1 MHIESEV
8 YKVEN
13 INNLKLVDIFEL
25 EYIQRMQDMF
35 SDATGVASLITYP
48 DGRPVTTPSNFCRF
62 CKDIIR
68 KTEKGRL
75 NCMKSDAII
84 GRLNSDGPIVQ
95 PCLSGGLW
103 DAGASIKVGNKH
115 IANWLIGQ
123 VRSKDADIN
132 DVIGYA
138 DEIGVDKEEF
148 LKAWEAVPVMSEFQ
162 FQKIAEMLFVFANE
176 LSEKAYL
183 NFQLKKEVA
192 ERKEAEEILQKSQE
206 SLSITLNS
214 IGDGVISTDING
226 LVVEMNPVAQQL
238 CGWRLQDAKGM
249 HLTMVFNIINARTR
263 KPVENPV
270 NNVLKT
276 GKILGLANHT
286 VLLSKNGKEYQ
297 ISDSAA
303 PIKNKD
309 GIIIGVVLV
318 FSDVT
323 EKYNAEEVVRQN
335 EKRYSGLL
343 NSFDAGVVVH
353 APDSSIVFSNFKATE
368 LLGLSED
375 QLKGKTSFYPGWHF
389 VHESGEKMLIDEY
402 PVNLIIA
409 NKKVLKNFLIGVQRS
424 SSNDIVWL
432 VVNGFPEFDR
442 NGEISEIV
450 ISFIDITDRKEIEN
464 TLIEKDH
471 FLNQVQ
477 LIAQLGTYSFDLT
490 SDNWNCSAIMD
501 SIFGIDSDYDKSFEG
516 WVNII
521 HPEWQKIM
529 NDYVLNEVIGEKSLF
544 DKKYKIIRKNDHAER
559 WVYGKG
565 ELVLNNE
572 GLPIL
577 LIGSIQDITDRIE
590 SENLLRESEEKYRN
604 IFENVQDVFFQID
617 PTGIILEISP
627 SVKFYSDF
635 EREEMIGRP
644 VKELYYNPNDRELF
658 LKNLLVSGELR
669 DYEINLKSKSGIIK
683 NGSLNARLV
692 LDADGNILHINGSV
706 RDITKRKMTE
716 NALRESEKKFHDY
729 IKFAPHGVFIADEN
743 GKYTEVNAAAS
754 IITGYS
760 ADELLTMDQTNLI
773 ANESIELFDNHF
785 KNAVKNGFATDE
797 LVLIAKNKSRK
808 FVTVDTVKISE
819 QRYIGFV
826 VDISNRKLVEKAL
839 QSSESYLKETQLIA
853 QLGTYSIF
861 FDTGKWECSE
871 ILSDIFGLNEKFDF
885 TIDGM
890 LNILHPEWSK
900 KLKKYFQTEVID
912 GKSKFDKKFKII
924 RPLDQQERWIHALGE
939 AVFDGNDKPLKM
951 IGTIQDITHRKNL
964 AEALRSS
971 EALYKSI
978 LNASPDAIIVV
989 DIDGFIRMT
998 SPAALVLYGVSDKSQ
1013 LIDTNIYDYLAKK
1026 DIDRAKLNARRMFEE
1041 YIGTNEYQILKSNGT
1056 SFYADV
1062 NGDVIWDRYGQPT
1075 GMLFIIRDVS
1085 ERKKIELSLVDSQ
1098 NQLKKFAS
1106 HLQNVR
1112 EEERVLLASEIHDEL
1127 GQILIAMKIDLGL
1140 LKQKVLKSSK
1150 NKAIEDILTKF
1161 DNVFELVDNTIN
1173 TTRKIMT
1180 DLRPEVLYM
1189 LGFLEG
1195 IKFYSK
1201 KFEERHK
1208 IKCSFESPISELSLH
1223 PDQSIALFR
1232 VFQEALTNIVQH
1244 SKATEVT
1251 VLLNRTD
1258 GQLILEIVDNG
1269 VGFRNSISLKK
1280 DSYGIMGM
1288 RERVLLFDG
1297 ELLITA
1303 QPGKGTKI
1311 KVKMPLIKQQINF

>member
-1 MHIESEV
+1 MHSIPDK
-8 YKVEN
+8 Y
-13 INNLKLVDIFEL
+13 NLQKYNSGNLQITDIFEIG
-25 EYIQRMQDMF
+25 YIQRMQDMF
-35 SDATGVASLITYP
+35 SAATGVASLITHP
-48 DGRPVTTPSNFCRF
+48 DGTPVTNPSNFCRL
-62 CKDIIR
+62 CKEIIR

-75 NCMKSDAII
+75 NCIKSDEII
-84 GRLNSDGPIVQ
+84 GRLNADGPIVQ

-123 VRSKDADIN
+123 VRSEDADIKGA
-132 DVIGYA
+132 IGYA
-138 DEIGVDKEEF
+138 DEIGVDRDEF
-148 LKAWEAVPVMSEFQ
+148 LKEWEAVPVMSKSQ

-183 NFQLKKEVA
+183 NFQLNKEVA
-192 ERKEAEEILQKSQE
+192 ERKEAEEISQKNQE
-206 SLSITLNS
+206 ALSITLNS

-238 CGWRLQDAKGM
+238 CGWTLQEAKGM
-249 HLTMVFNIINARTR
+249 PLTSVFKIFNAKTR
-263 KPVENPV
+263 KSVENPV
-270 NNVLKT
+270 YNVLIT

-286 VLLSKNGKEYQ
+286 VLLSKSGNEYQ

-303 PIKNKD
+303 PIKDKD
-309 GIIIGVVLV
+309 GKIIGVVLV

-323 EKYNAEEVVRQN
+323 EKYNTEEKIRQN

-353 APDSSIVFSNFKATE
+353 APDSSIVFSNLKASE

-389 VHESGEKMLIDEY
+389 LHESGEKMSIDEY

-409 NKKVLKNFLIGVQRS
+409 QRRALKNYMIGVHRS
-424 SSNDIVWL
+424 ISTDTVWL

-450 ISFIDITDRKEIEN
+450 MSFIDITDRKKIEN
-464 TLIEKDH
+464 SLTEKDH

-477 LIAQLGTYSFDLT
+477 LIAQLGTYSFDLM
-490 SDNWNCSAIMD
+490 SNKWSCSEVMD
-501 SIFGIDSDYDKSFEG
+501 AIFGIDSDSDKSFEG
-516 WVNII
+516 WVSII
-521 HPEWQKIM
+521 HPDWQNEMI
-529 NDYVLNEVIGEKSLF
+529 NYVQNEVVGAKEPF
-544 DKKYKIIRKNDHAER
+544 DKKYKIVRKNDLAER
-559 WVYGKG
+559 WVHGKG
-565 ELVLNNE
+565 ELVFNNE

-590 SENLLRESEEKYRN
+590 AENLLRKSEEKYRN
-604 IFENVQDVFFQID
+604 IFDNVQDVFFQID
-617 PTGIILEISP
+617 KNGIITEISP
-627 SVKFYSDF
+627 SVKYTSEF
-635 EREEMIGRP
+635 EREELIGRP
-644 VKELYYNPNDRELF
+644 VKELYNNPTDRELF
-658 LKNLLVSGELR
+658 LNKLSVTGELR
-669 DYEINLKSKSGIIK
+669 DYEIVLKSKTGIIK
-683 NGSLNARLV
+683 TGSLNGRLT
-692 LDADGNILHINGSV
+692 LDSDGDIAFVSGSI
-706 RDITKRKMTE
+706 RDITKRKIAE

-729 IKFAPHGVFIADEN
+729 IKFAPHGVFVANES
-743 GKYTEVNAAAS
+743 GKYIEVNAAAS
-754 IITGYS
+754 SITGYS
-760 ADELLTMDQTNLI
+760 EDELLTMDPSNLI
-773 ANESIELFDNHF
+773 AEESIELFDNHF
-785 KNAVKNGFATDE
+785 KKAEKNGFATDE
-797 LVLIAKNKSRK
+797 FILVNKDKSRK
-808 FVTVDTVKISE
+808 FATVDTVKISE

-853 QLGTYSIF
+853 QLGTYSLF
-861 FDTGKWECSE
+861 FDNGKWECSE
-871 ILSDIFGLNEKFDF
+871 ILRDIFGLNEKFDF
-885 TIDGM
+885 TIENM
-890 LNILHPEWSK
+890 LSVLHPEWIER
-900 KLKKYFQTEVID
+900 LHKYFQTEVI
-912 GKSKFDKKFKII
+912 GNKSKFDKKFKII
-924 RPLDQQERWIHALGE
+924 RPLDKGERWIHGLGE
-939 AVFDGNDKPLKM
+939 VVYNDNGEPQKM

-989 DIDGFIRMT
+989 DIDGFIRMI
-998 SPAALVLYGVSDKSQ
+998 SPAALVLYGVSDKQQ

-1026 DIDRAKLNARRMFEE
+1026 DIDRAKLNAKRMFEE
-1041 YIGTNEYQILKSNGT
+1041 YIGTNEYQILKSNG
-1056 SFYADV
+1056 SLFYADV

-1098 NQLKKFAS
+1098 KQLKKFAS
-1106 HLQNVR
+1106 HLQTVR
-1112 EEERVLLASEIHDEL
+1112 EEERVMLASEIHDEL
-1127 GQILIAMKIDLGL
+1127 GQILIALKIDLGL
-1140 LKQKVLKSSK
+1140 LKQKVLKSTK
-1150 NKAIEDILTKF
+1150 NKAVEDILTKF

-1195 IKFYSK
+1195 VKFYSK

-1208 IKCSFESPISELSLH
+1208 IKCIFESPVTELTLNF
-1223 PDQSIALFR
+1223 DQSVALFR
-1232 VFQEALTNIVQH
+1232 VFQEALTNVVRH

-1251 VLLNRTD
+1251 IRLNKSES
-1258 GQLILEIVDNG
+1258 QLTFEIVDNG
-1269 VGFRNSISLKK
+1269 VGFKNNIKLKN
-1280 DSYGIMGM
+1280 DSYGIIGM

-1297 ELLITA
+1297 ELSITGR
-1303 QPGKGTKI
+1303 PGKGTNI
-1311 KVKMPLIKQQINF
+1311 KVEMPFK